1 MKKKPT
7 EDALKALW
15 SGDPRRVEKALASTD
30 LNHADGEGRTL
41 LMEAVL
47 EKRLDLVRIL
57 LEHGADPAPSD
68 REGSTALHF
77 AAQAHLPEIV
87 QLLLDKGAPVDAL
100 DHLGQ
105 TPLFRALST
114 FRGEAEGAAIW
125 TLLLA
130 DADRTVK
137 NKHGVSPEDLSHGRS
152 NYDLEQ
158 FFR

>member
-1 MKKKPT
+1 MKKKPS
-7 EDALKALW
+7 EDALHALW

-30 LNHADGEGRTL
+30 LDHADAEGRTL

-47 EKRLDLVRIL
+47 ERRLDLARIL
-57 LEHGADPAPSD
+57 LEHGADPARAD
-68 REGSTALHF
+68 REGATALHF
-77 AAQAHLPEIV
+77 AAQAHLPEMA
-87 QLLLDKGAPVDAL
+87 QLLLDRGAPVDAA

-114 FRGEAEGAAIW
+114 YRGEAEGAAIW

-130 DADRTVK
+130 DADRSLR
-137 NKHGVSPEDLSHGRS
+137 NKHGVSPEDLSHARS

>member
-7 EDALKALW
+7 EGALEALW

-30 LNHADGEGRTL
+30 LDHADGEGRTL

-57 LEHGADPAPSD
+57 LEHGADPARSD

-77 AAQAHLPEIV
+77 AGQAHLPEIA
-87 QLLLDKGAPVDAL
+87 QLLLDKGAPVDPL

-130 DADRTVK
+130 NADRTVK

-152 NYDLEQ
+152 NYDLAQ

>member
-7 EDALKALW
+7 EDALEALW

-57 LEHGADPAPSD
+57 LEHGADPARAD
-68 REGSTALHF
+68 REGATALHF
-77 AAQAHLPEIV
+77 AAQAHLPEV
-87 QLLLDKGAPVDAL
+87 AQLLLDKGAPVDPQ

-105 TPLFRALST
+105 TPLFRAIST
-114 FRGEAEGAAIW
+114 FRGEADGAAIW

-130 DADRTVK
+130 DADRTRK
-137 NKHGVSPEDLSHGRS
+137 NRHGVSPEDLSHSPS